1 MRQIIQ
7 EACVR
12 WLKPHEV
19 CDILRNYQSY
29 GFDLNSLPPNRP
41 ASGSLFLFDRKAVR
55 CFRKDGHNWKKEGQA
70 HERLKSGS
78 IDVLHCYYARGEE
91 DPNFQRSYWM
101 LEGYIEQEKTN
112 MHPPLTCII
121 MACSAY
127 EHIVLVHYLQVHQGR
142 ESAYGASPE
151 HPEPFSH
158 SEHGDSSDHV
168 EQMEQLF
175 SKDSLLSETQS
186 GQGGNLMMED
196 RIDLNDILDS
206 PDMFLGQK
214 PLSPAV
220 SLDMSGWKEVLRSYR
235 ENPTNGPVK
244 QEDSDALEQRT
255 TVDASPGQVKFD
267 DGIMF
272 KLSPEAIPSP
282 KAIIEVLSQPGLG
295 RQPHTLLEAQL
306 RAATAENAMKT
317 AQSLSLRWRE
327 SVFSRPPAQ
336 NVLVDMGR
344 SSRQEESDI
353 KSLASFGPWALAKF
367 GNDDDA
373 GALLEAAPSVSSSVW
388 AAMDVDKDRE
398 ETSNLPTPM
407 ELEMSAQFQRFS
419 ITDL

>member
-29 GFDLNSLPPNRP
+29 GFDLNSVPPNRP

-91 DPNFQRSYWM
+91 DPNFQRSYWV
-101 LEGYIEQEKTN
+101 LEG
-112 MHPPLTCII
+112 
-121 MACSAY
+121 AY

-186 GQGGNLMMED
+186 GQG
-196 RIDLNDILDS
+196 
-206 PDMFLGQK
+206 DMFLGHQ

-282 KAIIEVLSQPGLG
+282 KAIMEVLSQPGLG

-353 KSLASFGPWALAKF
+353 KSLASFGRWALAKF

-373 GALLEAAPSVSSSVW
+373 GAPLEAAPSVSSSVW